1 MNLKIIS
8 QIPVIA
14 RYWIQWEEYFSV
26 FSSFSVYSTSLFAIK
41 INAKYRSKKN
51 ISHMV
56 WEYISVNKAIYFTQ
70 WRRGVVD
77 ITTAQLH
84 STKPELSFCTGSN
97 PARGVSEIH
106 DGEDLWQWSR
116 LEIRLNTFRR
126 STIPQKQF
134 IVIIIKHACNF
145 SRQPSWFSAWSRKPG
160 ATLHK
165 IIQSASLL
173 FLLHKRSKIILEN
186 VSLLN
191 TVFIVV

>member
-1 MNLKIIS
+1 MNLKIVS

-14 RYWIQWEEYFSV
+14 WYWIQWEEYFSV

-41 INAKYRSKKN
+41 INVKHRSKKN

-70 WRRGVVD
+70 WRRG
-77 ITTAQLH
+77 
-84 STKPELSFCTGSN
+84 
-97 PARGVSEIH
+97 GVSEIH

-160 ATLHK
+160 VTLHK